1 MKKFKHRYRRSYN
14 RFTPASI
21 DLYIDESFTV
31 IMDDF
36 ERRRQ
41 ELCEAGMFHQMAD
54 DCDEPEWGVH
64 VRDEDPEWGMDY
76 ADEMMNMF

>member
-1 MKKFKHRYRRSYN
+1 
-14 RFTPASI
+14 
-21 DLYIDESFTV
+21 
-31 IMDDF
+31 MDDF
-36 ERRRQ
+36 ERRQ
-41 ELCEAGMFHQMAD
+41 ELCEAGMFHQMGD